1 MTASKPEPRT
11 SDLLRD
17 LDTLVDQSIEA
28 MSPAELKKFRRD
40 RKKIMQAVNRRDADS
55 NAPRETDEQARR
67 ALRA

>member
-28 MSPAELKKFRRD
+28 MSPAELKKFRKD
-40 RKKIMQAVNRRDADS
+40 RKKLMVSVRFRSCDA
-55 NAPRETDEQARR
+55 AQ
-67 ALRA
+67 